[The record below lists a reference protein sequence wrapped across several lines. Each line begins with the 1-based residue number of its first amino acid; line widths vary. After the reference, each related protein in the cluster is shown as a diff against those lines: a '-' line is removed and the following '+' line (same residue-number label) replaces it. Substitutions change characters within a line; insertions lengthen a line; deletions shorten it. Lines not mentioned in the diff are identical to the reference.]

1 MLPSAGSRPGRSKRL
16 GRAVILR
23 ILYRTHAS
31 VDYDFA
37 VPKGPVYQC
46 LSAHKTPTRYNANM
60 KCAACGDPL
69 PSGKKASARY
79 CDDECRS
86 AAARSRARNR
96 AKRAK
101 QIDSQCDGSTVPD
114 AHRPAKQTRRL
125 RSRNP
130 GTKRTLLARDS
141 VVSVP
146 NDRVYERPTIEQP
159 SSPRIDIKAQ
169 VLKQAPPDAVG
180 YGIVLPATSSNARP
194 KIVPRRKKGE
204 QRTPYRLSPFDYP
217 LDIRL
222 RDATWYRILWFGK
235 GGELI
240 PPPPDS
246 GIPSLYFFLGPP
258 EHVAPREIPTR
269 LEPLVLTVDATDSDK
284 PKLLAVSDLVSETRE
299 APVSSPADPVD
310 SAQESPPE
318 PTSAPTFV
326 NEPKD
331 SPHFVP
337 ASEKPPQKLHPF
349 WSAEGKCLLHV
360 ESLAQLLYE
369 QRAALAKEQG
379 ETAPAEPLTQLSG
392 DERKRIRRMARH
404 PAMVQLARMLLEHI
418 ASVQSEGIG
427 VLESLP
433 LNIESRSPSEQQ
445 LLREAQQH
453 PDKREYL
460 EYLYRRART
469 LIAGTS
475 PPLEP
480 KNALSTAERKRLTKL
495 VYDLRSMSSMV
506 KLNDGE
512 TGAS

>member
-1 MLPSAGSRPGRSKRL
+1 
-16 GRAVILR
+16 
-23 ILYRTHAS
+23 
-31 VDYDFA
+31 
-37 VPKGPVYQC
+37 
-46 LSAHKTPTRYNANM
+46 M
-60 KCAACGDPL
+60 K
-69 PSGKKASARY
+69 
-79 CDDECRS
+79 E
-86 AAARSRARNR
+86 
-96 AKRAK
+96 
-101 QIDSQCDGSTVPD
+101 
-114 AHRPAKQTRRL
+114 
-125 RSRNP
+125 
-130 GTKRTLLARDS
+130 
-141 VVSVP
+141 
-146 NDRVYERPTIEQP
+146 
-159 SSPRIDIKAQ
+159 Q
-169 VLKQAPPDAVG
+169 VLRQAPVDVVG
-180 YGIVLPATSSNARP
+180 YGIVLPATSSDARP

-235 GGELI
+235 EGELV

-269 LEPLVLTVDATDSDK
+269 LEPLVLTADATDSDK
-284 PKLLAVSDLVSETRE
+284 PKQLVASESTSETQEVAVSL
-299 APVSSPADPVD
+299 PAEPVD
-310 SAQESPPE
+310 SAQQSPPEQSPPE
-318 PTSAPTFV
+318 PTSAPDFV

-331 SPHFVP
+331 SPHSVP
-337 ASEKPPQKLHPF
+337 ASKKPPQKLHPF

-369 QRAALAKEQG
+369 QRAALAKQQG
-379 ETAPAEPLTQLSG
+379 QPAPTEPLTQLSG
-392 DERKRIRRMARH
+392 EERKNIRRMARH
-404 PAMVQLARMLLEHI
+404 PAMVQLSRMLLEHM

-427 VLESLP
+427 ILESLP
-433 LNIESRSPSEQQ
+433 LNIEARSPSEQQ

-480 KNALSTAERKRLTKL
+480 KTALSTAERKRLTKL

-512 TGAS
+512 SGAS